1 MTDFGWEYVWHC
13 HILSHEEMDM
23 MRPITLKVPR
33 TTPDKPVAQLAR
45 SSTGVA
51 VTWTDGTPVSLTDPA
66 TWGNPKNEIGYRISR
81 APIVNGVVGTYA
93 QVGTALANV
102 TTWTDLT
109 ATSGQFAYQVTAYN
123 ASTSTAVSAPVTTS
137 PQVTAVTP
145 TSGATGVA
153 TSSTVTATFSEPV
166 TGVSGST
173 FTLAQGTTAV
183 PAAVS
188 FDAASRIATLT
199 PTAALS
205 QGKVYTATLTTGI
218 TSATGSAIAGQQ
230 WSFTTASV
238 AVPGPAVTSTNPPDG
253 ATGVVVGRTPV
264 VVVFNSKVTV
274 PNGAF
279 TLKQGATT
287 VPSVVK
293 LSGGGTTATLTP
305 NAVLV
310 AGSTY
315 TWSLT
320 SAIKN
325 TAGVTLAPQTG
336 TFTTVTGGAA
346 PMVTTKTPSAG
357 STGVLRGSTVS
368 VTFDQ
373 AVTGVSRSTFT
384 LQRPGVAPVNALV
397 TYNGTTHVATVK
409 PAVAMR
415 ANTAF
420 QVTLTAGIQGTNGVP
435 LTATSWTFTTG
446 RN

>member
-1 MTDFGWEYVWHC
+1 
-13 HILSHEEMDM
+13 M
-23 MRPITLKVPR
+23 MRPITLQVPR
-33 TTPDKPVAQLAR
+33 TAPDKPVVQLTR
-45 SSTGVA
+45 STSGVA
-51 VTWTDGTPVSLTDPA
+51 VTWTDGTPVSFTDLT

-109 ATSGQFAYQVTAYN
+109 ATSGQFAYRVTAYN
-123 ASTSTAVSAPVTTS
+123 ASTTTAVSDPVTTA

-145 TSGATGVA
+145 ISGATGVA
-153 TSSTVTATFSEPV
+153 TSTKVTATFSEPV
-166 TGVSGST
+166 AGVSGST
-173 FTLAQGTTAV
+173 FTLAQGTTTVTANV
-183 PAAVS
+183 TLDPTGQV
-188 FDAASRIATLT
+188 ATLT

-205 QGKVYTATLTTGI
+205 QGRVYTATLTTGI
-218 TSATGSAIAGQQ
+218 TSATGSPIAGQS
-230 WSFTTASV
+230 WSFTTLGLL
-238 AVPGPAVTSTNPPDG
+238 GPAVTSTNPQNG

-293 LSGGGTTATLTP
+293 LTGNGTIATLTP
-305 NAVLV
+305 NASLV
-310 AGSTY
+310 VGATY

-325 TAGVTLAPQTG
+325 TAGVALAAQTG
-336 TFTTVTGGAA
+336 TFTTVTGGAG
-346 PMVTTKTPSAG
+346 PLVTVQTPSAG
-357 STGVLRGSTVS
+357 TTGVLRGSTVS

-384 LQRPGVAPVNALV
+384 LQRPGLAPLNAVV
-397 TYNGTTHVATVK
+397 TYDPTTHVATLK
-409 PAVAMR
+409 PSARLR
-415 ANTAF
+415 ASTVF
-420 QVTLTAGIQGTNGVP
+420 QVTLTAGIQSANGAP

-446 RN
+446 KN